1 LYKAGRAVNRVASAN
16 DSVDEKDSA
25 NPNNNQSVIFPS
37 NGNTASIRFVAT
49 DAAPFEIFATTSVN
63 TAIGEAEIDVSWY

>member
-37 NGNTASIRFVAT
+37 LGNTASIRFEAT
-49 DAAPFEIFATTSVN
+49 SADDFETSHKFLY
-63 TAIGEAEIDVSWY
+63 TAIGEAKIDVSWY

>member
-1 LYKAGRAVNRVASAN
+1 MYKAGRAVNRVASAN

-37 NGNTASIRFVAT
+37 AGNTASIRFEAT
-49 DAAPFEIFATTSVN
+49 DAAPLEAGTDATY
-63 TAIGEAEIDVSWY
+63 TAIGQANIDVSWY

>member
-37 NGNTASIRFVAT
+37 AGNTASIRFEAT
-49 DAAPFEIFATTSVN
+49 NAFPFETAIAATY
-63 TAIGEAEIDVSWY
+63 TAIGQADIDVSWY

>member
-1 LYKAGRAVNRVASAN
+1 MYKAGRAVNRVASAN

-37 NGNTASIRFVAT
+37 LGNTASIRFEAT
-49 DAAPFEIFATTSVN
+49 NAAPFELTATTSVN
-63 TAIGEAEIDVSWY
+63 TAIGEADIDVSWY

>member
-16 DSVDEKDSA
+16 DSVDEKYTT

-37 NGNTASIRFVAT
+37 AGNTASIRFEPT
-49 DAAPFEIFATTSVN
+49 NAAPVELLTGTGFA
-63 TAIGEAEIDVSWY
+63 AIGAADIDVSWY

>member
-1 LYKAGRAVNRVASAN
+1 MYKAGRAVNRVASAN

-37 NGNTASIRFVAT
+37 AGNTASIRFEAT
-49 DAAPFEIFATTSVN
+49 NAAPFETITVNSVN
-63 TAIGEAEIDVSWY
+63 TAIGQAKIDVSWY